1 MLLSAKPKIHRT
13 CLNAGQDTNIFLQK
27 FRKKLDFR
35 KNQYFVFLLHFSK
48 TKIAIFMLNT
58 KKNIFVLILLHAH
71 PRICQLLYFSLSYHF
86 CFARSL
92 FAFSFSFALFATVAL
107 TLPTHTNYLTA
118 VTSCRRN
125 STHPPPDMQDTEL
138 TGEVSPAPA
147 AGPAAT
153 PPAAD
158 QPEQPGAGEEEGRD
172 PEEAAAHH
180 SSGYASSDSSGV
192 GGQAATTTPLTEA
205 APPIALAQ
213 PTALAV
219 SIQSDPQQSA
229 FRPALPAQQV
239 HTPVVG
245 QGYK

>member
-1 MLLSAKPKIHRT
+1 
-13 CLNAGQDTNIFLQK
+13 
-27 FRKKLDFR
+27 
-35 KNQYFVFLLHFSK
+35 
-48 TKIAIFMLNT
+48 
-58 KKNIFVLILLHAH
+58 
-71 PRICQLLYFSLSYHF
+71 
-86 CFARSL
+86 
-92 FAFSFSFALFATVAL
+92 
-107 TLPTHTNYLTA
+107 
-118 VTSCRRN
+118 
-125 STHPPPDMQDTEL
+125 MQDTEL

-239 HTPVVG
+239 HTVHRLWGRGTGSLLLGEGGGGGWVPFMM
-245 QGYK
+245 YKKDMVRSLSRSVLGTQLALKYGTGCTVWYGI